1 MMNDLLNDAKLLF
14 GQNELLGSLEKVNLI
29 VLNDKVNIEALMLR
43 GRIQYKLQLWGDA
56 MNDYYSVLELDP
68 ENLEAKSGIEMA
80 KSILGYFTPDMF
92 NP

>member
-1 MMNDLLNDAKLLF
+1 MNDLLNDAKLLF
-14 GQNELLGSLEKVNLI
+14 GQNELLDSLEKVNLI